1 MKNKPS
7 VLETK
12 GDQLE
17 TLKRLRECGPKSDI
31 EGHID
36 VKDLAKQCKDR
47 IRIIY
52 GQAGTG
58 KTTAMKHICQ
68 QVALSQIKS
77 DFALILF
84 FPLRDESVSKCTDLP
99 SLLDYYREGYFE
111 DIIMATKML
120 KEGNGRDTLLI
131 FDGADEARELLQE
144 GSNSVLLKLLKG
156 KLLPEASIILS
167 SRPGICSEPQ
177 KYANQFYEVQGF
189 DEVAIEAFVKE
200 FFKDDPIS
208 AERMLQT
215 IRDRPDLKGG
225 AYIPM
230 NLFIFCSTFKA
241 NQYSLPATITECYQ
255 GHVSDLCSRE
265 CEKEGRDVYI
275 DPTLSELPEDLQ
287 DLLWRLGELAFKGLT
302 AKPSKYI
309 FTEQAIRKIFPEIK
323 GKPHDSLFKG
333 LLHLR
338 IEKHGFRPTFSGNF
352 SHVTLQEFFSAL
364 HLSRLS
370 EKDQVM
376 FWKEHISNPSFA
388 VVLRFYAGLTK
399 LTCKDFI
406 PSCLVMPPSTPTT
419 AAPPNVAGATLQ
431 LPAKSDR
438 GNPQLLFLL
447 HVLHESQNETVIC
460 ETLKHLNSSLK
471 FSDLGSFD
479 VMVVLNCLAHCT
491 HLIELEMNGSR
502 NPFPVGSVKRL
513 LHSNQN
519 LQKLRGCVLD
529 HLTEDGKILLY
540 ILYYYYT
547 LFSYKLI
554 IPNK

>member
-17 TLKRLRECGPKSDI
+17 TLKRLRQCGPKSEI
-31 EGHID
+31 KGYID

-47 IRIIY
+47 IRMIY
-52 GQAGTG
+52 GQAGAG

-84 FPLRDESVSKCTDLP
+84 FPLREESVSRCTDLP
-99 SLLDYYREGYFE
+99 SLLGYYGEGSSI
-111 DIIMATKML
+111 DITMATKML
-120 KEGNGRDTLLI
+120 EEGKGRDTLLI
-131 FDGADEARELLQE
+131 FDGADEARELLQK
-144 GSNSVLLKLLKG
+144 GSNSVLLKMLEG

-167 SRPGICSEPQ
+167 SRPGVCPELQ

-189 DEVAIEAFVKE
+189 DKQAVKAYVKE
-200 FFKDDPIS
+200 FFKDDPRS

-215 IRDRPDLKGG
+215 IRDRPDLEGG
-225 AYIPM
+225 VYIPM

-265 CEKEGRDVYI
+265 CEKDGRDVYI
-275 DPTLSELPEDLQ
+275 DPTLSKLPEDLQ

-302 AKPSKYI
+302 AKPSNYI
-309 FTEQAIRKIFPEIK
+309 FTEQAIRNVFPEIK
-323 GKPHDSLFKG
+323 GKPHDSVFKG
-333 LLHLR
+333 FLHLHSG
-338 IEKHGFRPTFSGNF
+338 KHGGYRPTFSGNF
-352 SHVTLQEFFSAL
+352 SHATLQEFFSAL

-370 EKDQVM
+370 EKDQVIL
-376 FWKEHISNPSFA
+376 WKEHIFNPSFA
-388 VVLRFYAGLTK
+388 VVLRFYAGLTN
-399 LTCKDFI
+399 LSCKDFI
-406 PSCLVMPPSTPTT
+406 PSCLVTPHATPTT

-431 LPAKSDR
+431 LPDKSDFE
-438 GNPQLLFLL
+438 NPQLLFLL
-447 HVLHESQNETVIC
+447 HALHESQNETVIC
-460 ETLKHLNSSLK
+460 ETLKHLNSSLT
-471 FSDLGSFD
+471 FYNDLGSFD
-479 VMVVLNCLAHCT
+479 VMVVLKCLAHCT
-491 HLIELEMNGSR
+491 HLIELDMYGNK
-502 NPFPVGSVKRL
+502 NPFPVESVKRL

-519 LQKLRGCVLD
+519 LQKLKGCVLD

-540 ILYYYYT
+540 ML
-547 LFSYKLI
+547 
-554 IPNK
+554 

>member
-7 VLETK
+7 VLETE

-17 TLKRLRECGPKSDI
+17 TLKRLREFGPKSDI
-31 EGHID
+31 EGYID

-47 IRIIY
+47 IRIVY
-52 GQAGTG
+52 GQPGAG

-77 DFALILF
+77 DYALIFF
-84 FPLRDESVSKCTDLP
+84 FPLREESVSRYTDLP
-99 SLLDYYREGYFE
+99 SLLEYYGEGPSV
-111 DIIMATKML
+111 DIAMATKML
-120 KEGNGRDTLLI
+120 EDGKGRDTLLI

-167 SRPGICSEPQ
+167 SRPGVCPELQ

-189 DEVAIEAFVKE
+189 DEVAIEAYVKE
-200 FFKDDPIS
+200 FFKDDPSS

-215 IRDRPDLKGG
+215 IKDRPDLEGG
-225 AYIPM
+225 AYIPV

-241 NQYSLPATITECYQ
+241 NEYSLPATITECFQ

-287 DLLWRLGELAFKGLT
+287 DLLRRLGELAFKGLT
-302 AKPSKYI
+302 AKPSNYI
-309 FTEQAIRKIFPEIK
+309 FTEQAIRNAFPEIK
-323 GKPHDSLFKG
+323 GKLHDSLFKG
-333 LLHLR
+333 LLHLHIGKICR
-338 IEKHGFRPTFSGNF
+338 QTFSGNF
-352 SHVTLQEFFSAL
+352 SHATLQEFFSAR

-370 EKDQVM
+370 EKDQVI

-399 LTCKDFI
+399 LSCKDFI
-406 PSCLVMPPSTPTT
+406 PSCLVTPHSTPTT

-431 LPAKSDR
+431 LPDKSDQQ
-438 GNPQLLFLL
+438 NPQLLFLL
-447 HVLHESQNETVIC
+447 HALHESQNETIIC
-460 ETLKHLNSSLK
+460 ETLKHLNSPLR
-471 FSDLGSFD
+471 FFDLGSFD
-479 VMVVLNCLAHCT
+479 VMVVLNCLARCT
-491 HLIELEMNGSR
+491 HLVELFMHGHR
-502 NPFPVGSVKRL
+502 NPFPVESVKRL
-513 LHSNQN
+513 LHNNQK
-519 LQKLRGCVLD
+519 LQKLQGCVLD
-529 HLTEDGKILLY
+529 HLTEDGKTLLY
-540 ILYYYYT
+540 MLL
-547 LFSYKLI
+547 LFHTKNKL
-554 IPNK
+554 NK

>member
-17 TLKRLRECGPKSDI
+17 TLKRLRECGPRSDI
-31 EGHID
+31 EGYID

-47 IRIIY
+47 IRIVY
-52 GQAGTG
+52 GQPGAG

-84 FPLRDESVSKCTDLP
+84 FPLRDKSVSRCTDLP
-99 SLLDYYREGYFE
+99 SLLEYYGEGSSE
-111 DIIMATKML
+111 DIPMATKML
-120 KEGNGRDTLLI
+120 KEGKGRDTLLI

-144 GSNSVLLKLLKG
+144 RSNSVLLKLLKG

-167 SRPGICSEPQ
+167 SRPGVCPELQ

-189 DEVAIEAFVKE
+189 DEDAIEAYVNE
-200 FFKDDPIS
+200 FFKDDPGS

-241 NQYSLPATITECYQ
+241 NKYSLPATITECYQ
-255 GHVSDLCSRE
+255 GHVSELCSRE
-265 CEKEGRDVYI
+265 CEKDRRDVYI
-275 DPTLSELPEDLQ
+275 DPTLSELPKDLQ
-287 DLLWRLGELAFKGLT
+287 DLLRRLGELAFKGLT
-302 AKPSKYI
+302 AKPSNYI
-309 FTEQAIRKIFPEIK
+309 FTEQAIRKAFPEIK
-323 GKPHDSLFKG
+323 VKPHDSLFKG
-333 LLHLR
+333 LLHLH
-338 IEKHGFRPTFSGNF
+338 IGKQGGYRPTFSGNF
-352 SHVTLQEFFSAL
+352 SHATLQEFFSAL

-388 VVLRFYAGLTK
+388 VVLRFYAGLTN
-399 LTCKDFI
+399 LSCKDFI
-406 PSCLVMPPSTPTT
+406 PSCLVTPHSTPTT

-431 LPAKSDR
+431 LPATSDQW
-438 GNPQLLFLL
+438 NPQLLFLL
-447 HVLHESQNETVIC
+447 HALHESQNETIIC
-460 ETLKHLNSSLK
+460 DTLKHLNSSLR
-471 FSDLGSFD
+471 FHDLGSFD
-479 VMVVLNCLAHCT
+479 VMVVLNCLARCT
-491 HLIELEMNGSR
+491 HLIELNMYGNR
-502 NPFPVGSVKRL
+502 NPFPVESVKRL

-519 LQKLRGCVLD
+519 LQKLGYIVLD

-540 ILYYYYT
+540 ML
-547 LFSYKLI
+547 
-554 IPNK
+554 

>member
-17 TLKRLRECGPKSDI
+17 TLKRLRECGPKSEI
-31 EGHID
+31 EGYID

-52 GQAGTG
+52 GQAGAG

-84 FPLRDESVSKCTDLP
+84 FPLREESVSGCTDLP
-99 SLLDYYREGYFE
+99 SLLEYYGEGSSV
-111 DIIMATKML
+111 DIPMATKML
-120 KEGNGRDTLLI
+120 EERKGRDTLLI
-131 FDGADEARELLQE
+131 FDGVDEARELLQE
-144 GSNSVLLKLLKG
+144 RSKSVLLKLLKG

-167 SRPGICSEPQ
+167 SRPGVCPELQ

-189 DEVAIEAFVKE
+189 DEVAIEAYVKE
-200 FFKDDPIS
+200 FFKDDPRS

-225 AYIPM
+225 AYIPV

-241 NQYSLPATITECYQ
+241 NEYSLPATFTECYQ
-255 GHVSDLCSRE
+255 GHVSGLCSRE

-287 DLLWRLGELAFKGLT
+287 DLLRCLGELAFKGLT
-302 AKPSKYI
+302 AKPSNYI
-309 FTEQAIRKIFPEIK
+309 FTEQAIRNVFPEIK
-323 GKPHDSLFKG
+323 GNPHDSLFKG
-333 LLHLR
+333 LLHLHSG
-338 IEKHGFRPTFSGNF
+338 KPGCRPTFSGNF
-352 SHVTLQEFFSAL
+352 SHATLQEFFSAL

-399 LTCKDFI
+399 LSCKDFI
-406 PSCLVMPPSTPTT
+406 PSCLVTPPATPTT

-431 LPAKSDR
+431 LPATSDLR
-438 GNPQLLFLL
+438 NPQLLFLL
-447 HVLHESQNETVIC
+447 HALHESQNETIIC
-460 ETLKHLNSSLK
+460 ETLKHLNSSLM
-471 FSDLGSFD
+471 FDNLGSFD
-479 VMVVLNCLAHCT
+479 VMVVLNCLAQCT
-491 HLIELEMNGSR
+491 HLVGLFMHGNR
-502 NPFPVGSVKRL
+502 NPFPVESVKRF

-519 LQKLRGCVLD
+519 LQNLGECVLD
-529 HLTEDGKILLY
+529 HLTEDGKTLLY
-540 ILYYYYT
+540 MLLLFHT
-547 LFSYKLI
+547 LKL
-554 IPNK
+554 